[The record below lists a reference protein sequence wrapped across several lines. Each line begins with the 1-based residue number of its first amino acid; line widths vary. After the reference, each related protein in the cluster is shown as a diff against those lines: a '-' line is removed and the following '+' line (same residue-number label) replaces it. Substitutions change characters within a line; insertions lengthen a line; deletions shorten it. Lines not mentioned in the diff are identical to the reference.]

1 VNKKDVAPVDVRI
14 RHMKMEGVEIVA
26 RIDGLCRGA
35 LQPGYLFEKHES
47 APRGAGITTFLGTET
62 RTSTLQDHC
71 KR

>member
-1 VNKKDVAPVDVRI
+1 
-14 RHMKMEGVEIVA
+14 MKMESVEIVA

-35 LQPGYLFEKHES
+35 LQPGYLLEKLES
-47 APRGAGITTFLGTET
+47 APRGAGVIIFWGKET